1 MADIWIK
8 AKVKGEKEKELD
20 MLANTGADIVVL
32 PPKVIDEIS
41 PKSLGDEEE
50 IEVGGGI
57 KIKGRP
63 YLVYIEISD
72 ESGKK
77 KGKEVV
83 AFKVEG
89 QRIPLFGSVALAEFG
104 VVLYPK
110 EGKYKL
116 E

>member
-1 MADIWIK
+1 
-8 AKVKGEKEKELD
+8 
-20 MLANTGADIVVL
+20 
-32 PPKVIDEIS
+32 
-41 PKSLGDEEE
+41 
-50 IEVGGGI
+50 
-57 KIKGRP
+57 
-63 YLVYIEISD
+63 
-72 ESGKK
+72 
-77 KGKEVV
+77 V